1 MQGDVCDANAM
12 EISLSGAF
20 ILMST
25 SSGLV
30 SACLCHISTVKARDL
45 EDFLKVIRNT
55 NEHNLM
61 QGYLGLEVWEPV
73 F

>member
-1 MQGDVCDANAM
+1 MSAGDVCDANAV

-30 SACLCHISTVKARDL
+30 SACLCHISRDL
-45 EDFLKVIRNT
+45 VEVLTVIQIRSTNQQNALEGWVSKWEQGKV
-55 NEHNLM
+55 
-61 QGYLGLEVWEPV
+61 